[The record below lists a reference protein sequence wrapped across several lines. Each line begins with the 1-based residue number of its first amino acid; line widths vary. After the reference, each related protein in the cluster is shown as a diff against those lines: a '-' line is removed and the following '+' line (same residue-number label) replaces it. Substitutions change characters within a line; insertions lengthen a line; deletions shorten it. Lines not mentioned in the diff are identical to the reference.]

1 MLHIKDQRGLSGLTI
16 AAIITII
23 AVALGLIIYF
33 ASANSSNSNENN
45 SMMQDKNTN
54 EAMVD
59 DEERMMEDDTNTN
72 SDAMIKDDEDAMEKD
87 DSTNTN
93 SVSAAPGQYIDYT
106 PAAFASASNEKRV
119 LFFHATWCPTC
130 KAANEAF
137 TSRLDEIPSGVVIL
151 KTDYDSQTALKN
163 KYDITY
169 QHTFVQVDAE
179 GNELAKWNGGD
190 LDLLAR
196 KLQ

>member
-1 MLHIKDQRGLSGLTI
+1 
-16 AAIITII
+16 
-23 AVALGLIIYF
+23 
-33 ASANSSNSNENN
+33 
-45 SMMQDKNTN
+45 MMQDENTNEAMMDDHMDDNTN

-59 DEERMMEDDTNTN
+59 DEEHMMEDDTNTN
-72 SDAMIKDDEDAMEKD
+72 SDAMMEDDEHAMEKD
-87 DSTNTN
+87 GSANTN

-106 PAAFASASNEKRV
+106 PAAFASASDEKRV

-169 QHTFVQVDAE
+169 QHTFVQVDAD

-190 LDLLAR
+190 VDLLAR